1 METLWDILKSILKVA
16 VLIALIIYIYFLFQ
30 EREALQDRLD
40 KAEQVTAEQA
50 QDIDYMQE
58 KLDTNKEQAKETV
71 TIIKE
76 AQQNQIP
83 PTTHITVQAPS
94 LPDAVQQTTERIQE
108 QDPTLPPEALEE
120 TDKTIV
126 APQPDNEEYQVGVY
140 KINTYRNWA
149 VGTGVGT
156 YDGEVYIP
164 ITASRQYSKDKSIDI
179 QINLDPEDNLKPK
192 GVQLVHNWHFN

>member
-16 VLIALIIYIYFLFQ
+16 VLIAFIVYIYFLFQ

-58 KLDTNKEQAKETV
+58 KLNTNKEQAKETV

-140 KINTYRNWA
+140 KIDLQKDWSI
-149 VGTGVGT
+149 GTGLGVH
-156 YDGEVYIP
+156 DGDVYVPVSI
-164 ITASRQYSKDKSIDI
+164 SRQYDNNKAVEV
-179 QINLDPEDNLKPK
+179 QVNLDPSKNMKPE
-192 GVQLVHNWHFN
+192 GVQVMHKWYF

>member
-1 METLWDILKSILKVA
+1 MEMLWDILKSILKVA
-16 VLIALIIYIYFLFQ
+16 VLITLIVYIYLLFQ
-30 EREALQDRLD
+30 EREVLQDRLD

-58 KLDTNKEQAKETV
+58 KLDTNKEQTKETI

-94 LPDAVQQTTERIQE
+94 LPDTVQQTTERIQE

-126 APQPDNEEYQVGVY
+126 APQPENKEYQVGVY
-140 KINTYRNWA
+140 KIDLQKDWS
-149 VGTGVGT
+149 VGTGLGVHNG
-156 YDGEVYIP
+156 DVYVP
-164 ITASRQYSKDKSIDI
+164 VSVSRQYDNNKAVEV
-179 QINLDPEDNLKPK
+179 QVNLDPSKNMKLE
-192 GVQLVHNWHFN
+192 GVQVMHKWYF

>member
-1 METLWDILKSILKVA
+1 METLWDILKSILKIA
-16 VLIALIIYIYFLFQ
+16 VLIALIVYIYFLFQ

-126 APQPDNEEYQVGVY
+126 APQPENEEYQVGVY
-140 KINTYRNWA
+140 KIDLQKDWS
-149 VGTGVGT
+149 VGTGLGVHNG
-156 YDGEVYIP
+156 DVYVP
-164 ITASRQYSKDKSIDI
+164 VSVSRQYDNNKAVEV
-179 QINLDPEDNLKPK
+179 QVNLDPSKNMKSE
-192 GVQLVHNWHFN
+192 GVQVMHKWYF

>member
-1 METLWDILKSILKVA
+1 METLWDILKSILKIA
-16 VLIALIIYIYFLFQ
+16 VLIAFIVYIYFLFQ

-126 APQPDNEEYQVGVY
+126 APQPENEEYQVGVY
-140 KINTYRNWA
+140 KIDLQKDWSI
-149 VGTGVGT
+149 GTGLGVH
-156 YDGEVYIP
+156 DGDVYVPVSI
-164 ITASRQYSKDKSIDI
+164 SRQYDNNKAVEV
-179 QINLDPEDNLKPK
+179 QVNLDPSKNMKPE
-192 GVQLVHNWHFN
+192 GVQVMHKWYF

>member
-1 METLWDILKSILKVA
+1 MEMLWDILKSILKVA
-16 VLIALIIYIYFLFQ
+16 VLITLIVYIYFLFQ

-58 KLDTNKEQAKETV
+58 KLDTNKEQTKETI

-126 APQPDNEEYQVGVY
+126 APQPENKEYQVGVY
-140 KINTYRNWA
+140 KIDLQKDWS
-149 VGTGVGT
+149 VGTGLGVHNG
-156 YDGEVYIP
+156 DVYVP
-164 ITASRQYSKDKSIDI
+164 VSVSRQYDNNKAVEV
-179 QINLDPEDNLKPK
+179 QVNLDPSKNMKLE
-192 GVQLVHNWHFN
+192 GVQVMHKWYF

>member
-1 METLWDILKSILKVA
+1 MEMLWDILKSILKVA
-16 VLIALIIYIYFLFQ
+16 VLITLIVYIYFLFQ

-58 KLDTNKEQAKETV
+58 KLDTNKEQTKETI

-126 APQPDNEEYQVGVY
+126 APQPENKEYQVGVY
-140 KINTYRNWA
+140 KIDLQKDWS
-149 VGTGVGT
+149 VGTGLG
-156 YDGEVYIP
+156 VYNGDVYVP
-164 ITASRQYSKDKSIDI
+164 VSVSRQYDNNKAVEV
-179 QINLDPEDNLKPK
+179 QVNLDPSKDMKLE
-192 GVQLVHNWHFN
+192 GVQVMHKWYF

>member
-1 METLWDILKSILKVA
+1 MEMLWDILKSILKVA
-16 VLIALIIYIYFLFQ
+16 VLIALIVYIYFLFQ

-58 KLDTNKEQAKETV
+58 KLNTNKEQAKETI

-83 PTTHITVQAPS
+83 PTTNITVQAPS

-126 APQPDNEEYQVGVY
+126 APQPENEEYQVGVY
-140 KINTYRNWA
+140 KI
-149 VGTGVGT
+149 
-156 YDGEVYIP
+156 DL
-164 ITASRQYSKDKSIDI
+164 QKD
-179 QINLDPEDNLKPK
+179 
-192 GVQLVHNWHFN
+192 

>member
-1 METLWDILKSILKVA
+1 MEMLWDILKSILKVA
-16 VLIALIIYIYFLFQ
+16 VLITLIVYIYFLFQ
-30 EREALQDRLD
+30 EREVLQDRLD

-58 KLDTNKEQAKETV
+58 KLDTNKEQTKETI

-126 APQPDNEEYQVGVY
+126 APQPENKEYQVGVY
-140 KINTYRNWA
+140 KIDLQKDWS
-149 VGTGVGT
+149 VGTGLGVHNG
-156 YDGEVYIP
+156 DVYVP
-164 ITASRQYSKDKSIDI
+164 VSVSRQYDNNKAVEV
-179 QINLDPEDNLKPK
+179 QVNLDPSKNMKLE
-192 GVQLVHNWHFN
+192 GVQVMHKWYF

>member
-1 METLWDILKSILKVA
+1 MEMLWDILKSILKVA
-16 VLIALIIYIYFLFQ
+16 VLIALIVYIYFLFQ

-58 KLDTNKEQAKETV
+58 KLNTNKEQAKETI

-126 APQPDNEEYQVGVY
+126 APQSDNEEYQVGVY
-140 KINTYRNWA
+140 KIDLQKDWSA
-149 VGTGVGT
+149 GTGLGVHNG
-156 YDGEVYIP
+156 DVYVP
-164 ITASRQYSKDKSIDI
+164 VSVSRQYDNNKAVEV
-179 QINLDPEDNLKPK
+179 QVNLDPSKNMKPE
-192 GVQLVHNWHFN
+192 GVQVMHKWYF

>member
-1 METLWDILKSILKVA
+1 MEMLWDILKSILKVA
-16 VLIALIIYIYFLFQ
+16 VLIALIVYIYFLFQ

-58 KLDTNKEQAKETV
+58 KLNTNKEQAKETI

-140 KINTYRNWA
+140 KIDLQKDWS
-149 VGTGVGT
+149 VGTGLGVHNG
-156 YDGEVYIP
+156 DVYVP
-164 ITASRQYSKDKSIDI
+164 VSVSRQYDNNKAVEV
-179 QINLDPEDNLKPK
+179 QVNLDPSKNMKLE
-192 GVQLVHNWHFN
+192 GVQVMHKWYF

>member
-1 METLWDILKSILKVA
+1 MEMLWDILKSILKVA
-16 VLIALIIYIYFLFQ
+16 ILIALIVYIYFLFQ

-58 KLDTNKEQAKETV
+58 KLNTNKEQAKETI

-126 APQPDNEEYQVGVY
+126 APQPENEEYQVGVY
-140 KINTYRNWA
+140 KIDLQKDWS
-149 VGTGVGT
+149 VGTGLGVHNG
-156 YDGEVYIP
+156 DVYVP
-164 ITASRQYSKDKSIDI
+164 VSVSRQYDNNKAVEV
-179 QINLDPEDNLKPK
+179 QVNLDPSKNMKLE
-192 GVQLVHNWHFN
+192 GVQVMHKWYF

>member
-1 METLWDILKSILKVA
+1 MEMLWDILKSILKVA
-16 VLIALIIYIYFLFQ
+16 VLIALIVYIYFLFQ

-58 KLDTNKEQAKETV
+58 KLNTNKEQAKETI

-126 APQPDNEEYQVGVY
+126 APQPDNEEYQIGVY
-140 KINTYRNWA
+140 KIDLQKDWSA
-149 VGTGVGT
+149 GTGLGVHNG
-156 YDGEVYIP
+156 DVYVP
-164 ITASRQYSKDKSIDI
+164 VSVSRQYDNNKAVEV
-179 QINLDPEDNLKPK
+179 QVNLDPSKNMKLE
-192 GVQLVHNWHFN
+192 GVQVMHKWYF

>member
-1 METLWDILKSILKVA
+1 MEMLWDILKSILKVV
-16 VLIALIIYIYFLFQ
+16 VLIALIVYIYFLFQ

-58 KLDTNKEQAKETV
+58 KLNTNKEQAKETI

-126 APQPDNEEYQVGVY
+126 APQPENEEYQVGVY
-140 KINTYRNWA
+140 KIDLQKDWS
-149 VGTGVGT
+149 VGTGLGVHNG
-156 YDGEVYIP
+156 DVYVP
-164 ITASRQYSKDKSIDI
+164 VSVSRQYDNNKAVEV
-179 QINLDPEDNLKPK
+179 QVNLDPSKNMKLE
-192 GVQLVHNWHFN
+192 GVQVMHKWYF

>member
-1 METLWDILKSILKVA
+1 METLWDILKSILKIA
-16 VLIALIIYIYFLFQ
+16 VLIAFIVYIYFLFQ

-126 APQPDNEEYQVGVY
+126 APQPENEEYQVGVY
-140 KINTYRNWA
+140 KIDLQKDWS
-149 VGTGVGT
+149 VGTGLGVHNG
-156 YDGEVYIP
+156 DVYVP
-164 ITASRQYSKDKSIDI
+164 VSVSRQYDNNKAIEV
-179 QINLDPEDNLKPK
+179 QVNLDPSKNMKPE
-192 GVQLVHNWHFN
+192 GVQVMHKWYF

>member
-16 VLIALIIYIYFLFQ
+16 VLIAFIVYIYFLFQ

-126 APQPDNEEYQVGVY
+126 TQQPENEEYQVGVY
-140 KINTYRNWA
+140 KIDLQKDWSI
-149 VGTGVGT
+149 GTGLGVH
-156 YDGEVYIP
+156 DGDVYVPVSI
-164 ITASRQYSKDKSIDI
+164 SRQYDNNKAVEV
-179 QINLDPEDNLKPK
+179 QVNLDPSKNMKPE
-192 GVQLVHNWHFN
+192 GVQVMHKWYF

>member
-1 METLWDILKSILKVA
+1 MEMLWDILKSILKVA
-16 VLIALIIYIYFLFQ
+16 ALIALIVYIYFLFQ

-58 KLDTNKEQAKETV
+58 KLNTNKEQAKETI

-140 KINTYRNWA
+140 KIDLQKDWS
-149 VGTGVGT
+149 VGTGLGVHNG
-156 YDGEVYIP
+156 DVYVP
-164 ITASRQYSKDKSIDI
+164 VSVSRQYDNNKAVEV
-179 QINLDPEDNLKPK
+179 QVNLDPSKNMKLE
-192 GVQLVHNWHFN
+192 GVQVMHKWYF

>member
-16 VLIALIIYIYFLFQ
+16 VLIAFIVYIYFLFQ

-126 APQPDNEEYQVGVY
+126 APQPENEEYQVGVY
-140 KINTYRNWA
+140 KIDLQKDWS
-149 VGTGVGT
+149 VGTGLGVHNG
-156 YDGEVYIP
+156 DVYVP
-164 ITASRQYSKDKSIDI
+164 VSVSRQYDNNKAIEV
-179 QINLDPEDNLKPK
+179 QVNLDPSKNMKPE
-192 GVQLVHNWHFN
+192 GVQVMHKWYF

>member
-1 METLWDILKSILKVA
+1 MEMLWDILKSILKVA
-16 VLIALIIYIYFLFQ
+16 VLIALIVYIYFLFQ

-40 KAEQVTAEQA
+40 KAEQVTSEQA

-58 KLDTNKEQAKETV
+58 KLNTNKEQAKETI

-76 AQQNQIP
+76 VQQNQIP

-94 LPDAVQQTTERIQE
+94 LSDAVQQTTERIQE

-140 KINTYRNWA
+140 KIDLQKDWS
-149 VGTGVGT
+149 VGTGLGVHNG
-156 YDGEVYIP
+156 DVYVP
-164 ITASRQYSKDKSIDI
+164 VSVSRQYDNNKAVEV
-179 QINLDPEDNLKPK
+179 QVNLDPSKNMKLE
-192 GVQLVHNWHFN
+192 GVQVMHKWYF